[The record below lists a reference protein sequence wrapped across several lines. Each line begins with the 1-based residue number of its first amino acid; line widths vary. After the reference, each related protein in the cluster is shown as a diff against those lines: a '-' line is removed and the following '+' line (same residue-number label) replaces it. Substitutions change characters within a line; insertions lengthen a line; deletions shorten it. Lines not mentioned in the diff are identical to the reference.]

1 MQRSEYIKSL
11 NIPIPQQIEIGKLIG
26 REGRNIKPIAER
38 TGTHIYVDKITKP
51 AQISISVNKKKEGP
65 PFKNRIDEARNQ
77 LNDLMKDIS
86 AQNER
91 KNNKIKKVKDDGFN
105 ITAQNYYF
113 ERKNNKITKVKD
125 DGFKKLGHTK
135 KLNDGFETVAYKKK
149 SNKSSSNYNKNY
161 EESETYEVNED
172 LEERF
177 SRKQGEVPDYSDEMN
192 WYGIIDG
199 GREY

>member
-1 MQRSEYIKSL
+1 MQRSEYTKSL

-26 REGRNIKPIAER
+26 REGRNIKPIAES
-38 TGTHIYVDKITKP
+38 TGTNIYIDKTTKP
-51 AQISISVNKKKEGP
+51 EQITIRVNKKKEGP

-77 LNDLMKDIS
+77 LTDLMKNIS

-91 KNNKIKKVKDDGFN
+91 KNNKIKKVKDEGLN
-105 ITAQNYYF
+105 ITARNYYF
-113 ERKNNKITKVKD
+113 ERKNNKYVKD

-135 KLNDGFETVAYKKK
+135 KLNDGFETVVYTKK

-161 EESETYEVNED
+161 EESETDEVNED

-192 WYGIIDG
+192 WYGMIDG